1 MLGASLGVFNLVV
14 FVGGSLGTALVG
26 GLSGVLGVSPS
37 LAVLALLPLVAIAML
52 SPVGVPSA
60 PDLLAGSGDDEQVH

>member
-1 MLGASLGVFNLVV
+1 
-14 FVGGSLGTALVG
+14 VG

-37 LAVLALLPLVAIAML
+37 LAVLALLPLVAIAVL